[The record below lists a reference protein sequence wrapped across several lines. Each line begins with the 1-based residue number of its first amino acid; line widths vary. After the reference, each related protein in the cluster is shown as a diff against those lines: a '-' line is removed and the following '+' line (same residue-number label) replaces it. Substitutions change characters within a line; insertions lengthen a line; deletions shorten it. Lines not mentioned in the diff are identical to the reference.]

1 MSIIMSRDIRNLD
14 LNLLRTLDALLD
26 ERSVTRAAEKLGFT
40 QPAVSGMLT
49 RLRESFDDPLFV
61 RTQRGIIPTLR
72 ATELSAPVK
81 SILNEIDTL
90 LQPSLFEPS
99 TAEFTLSVAATDY
112 ALQVVLVPFIAR
124 LRTLAPGIR
133 VAIRSVDNGRVQTQ
147 FERGDIDL
155 ALMAPETTY
164 QDLHARTLFDETYVC
179 AMRDSHPDAGR
190 GTLELERFC
199 QLDHAL
205 ISFSGD
211 RFRGVSDDA
220 LAKIGKERNVA
231 LTITSFLALTE
242 LLRITDLIAVV
253 PRRLVLNVAGIKIM
267 PVPVEVPGFTKLA
280 TWHERTHRDQGHK
293 WVRSLL
299 FETFCTKS

>member
-1 MSIIMSRDIRNLD
+1 MSRDIRNLD

-61 RTQRGIIPTLR
+61 RTQRGVIPTLR

-81 SILNEIDTL
+81 NILSEIDAL

-99 TAEFTLSVAATDY
+99 TADFTLSVAATDY
-112 ALQVVLVPFIAR
+112 ALQVVLVPFLAR
-124 LRTLAPGIR
+124 LRELAPGIR
-133 VAIRSVDNGRVQTQ
+133 VAIRPVENGLMQMQ

-155 ALMAPETTY
+155 ALMTPETTH
-164 QDLHARTLFDETYVC
+164 QDLHAQTLFEETYVC
-179 AMRDSHPDAGR
+179 ALREFHPDAR
-190 GTLELERFC
+190 GDALSLERFC

-205 ISFSGD
+205 VSFSGD
-211 RFRGVSDDA
+211 RFSGVTDEA
-220 LAKIGKERNVA
+220 LARLGKKRNVA
-231 LTITSFLALTE
+231 LAMTSFLALTE

-253 PRRLVLNVAGIKIM
+253 PRRLVLNAVGMTLM
-267 PVPVEVPGFTKLA
+267 PVPVDVPGFTKLA
-280 TWHERTHRDQGHK
+280 TWHERTHRDAGHR

-299 FETFCTKS
+299 FETFCTRL